1 MKRII
6 TLLLTLVLACCLF
19 ACDSCGDNTSR
30 KNPTLTDTS
39 SVFAS
44 IKETVDGLIHTRT
57 YFLVYHKIDYLK
69 VILILT
75 IRVIVVQ
82 SLSCVYSVSP
92 WTAACQ
98 APL

>member
-19 ACDSCGDNTSR
+19 ACDSCGDTTSR

-44 IKETVDGLIHTRT
+44 IKETVDGKEYT
-57 YFLVYHKIDYLK
+57 YNVLKGELYLSLKNEFGNAALTNLVDKYLLNDYYNA
-69 VILILT
+69 VT
-75 IRVIVVQ
+75 E
-82 SLSCVYSVSP
+82 
-92 WTAACQ
+92 
-98 APL
+98 